1 MRIGIVASHESSG
14 PHLEGLAAAAAAR
27 GWPCRCFLTDSGVK
41 LARLPGLVA
50 LARAGTVRVDVC
62 EHSWQEHGAG
72 GAPEGATLGSQFQNA
87 ELVRECDRVLV
98 LPGAR

>member
-14 PHLEGLAAAAAAR
+14 PQLEGLAAAAAAR

-41 LARLPGLVA
+41 LAASPRLQGLA
-50 LARAGTVRVDVC
+50 KSGAVRLDVC
-62 EHSWQEHGAG
+62 EHSWHHFGQG

-87 ELVRECDRVLV
+87 ELVRECDRVVV